1 MTKGCT
7 SRRKLPLVV
16 AADAVSRFVA
26 QKENRRHVSLAGQP
40 TSYVGMGSLVT
51 LAGASCAEEGG
62 PAPLLG
68 AGTPLD
74 AFCAGYGN
82 LRTELVKTLPAEE
95 SPRTP
100 WPAERTGTTYDVA
113 GLLVEAVSTLHEQ
126 LDTPSKG
133 VETPSKGMAPHR
145 AAVAQQLREATFQ
158 GATGKI
164 DFRTSHIGNERNLAV
179 LRVSDLHDLD
189 AAPTCAYRKGGRF
202 DPQQPRDPDT
212 GCPE

>member
-1 MTKGCT
+1 M
-7 SRRKLPLVV
+7 
-16 AADAVSRFVA
+16 
-26 QKENRRHVSLAGQP
+26 
-40 TSYVGMGSLVT
+40 
-51 LAGASCAEEGG
+51 
-62 PAPLLG
+62 
-68 AGTPLD
+68 
-74 AFCAGYGN
+74 
-82 LRTELVKTLPAEE
+82 KTLPAEE

-126 LDTPSKG
+126 LGTPSKEVDTPSKG